1 MAATGGSNK
10 CLRAALLLGVANFF
24 FVAAAAAQTVTSEDA
39 KPSAAKA
46 DTVAKPASIAKP
58 SDSERGS
65 LDQEVV
71 ISGYR
76 AEASTSAT
84 GIATSILNTPMSIS
98 TMTDKFLKDTGSA
111 DLMEAIGSLSGV
123 IGQNNS
129 GEVSTNFGVRGFAV
143 APQVDGFSTLSIA
156 GGLGSSVGV
165 ERVEVLKGP
174 SAVFNG
180 NVPPGGTINIIYKRP
195 SFKAENYVEAVGG
208 SWNYRSAELFSTG
221 SLFGSDK
228 IAYLVNGYYKDSD
241 GWVNYTGV
249 KERAAILGLRFDPTD
264 TLRFDVS
271 FRRVSRDVHASTL
284 PVSHEGYI
292 GSGAP
297 YTQTVDA
304 WVAQNYGPN
313 EPPQTI
319 TVPQYLPDGRRDN
332 LLGPQNYTKGNLW
345 LYGGGVH
352 FTPSDAIEIRDTFMY
367 QKFTW
372 NLLAIVQSGAKVI
385 GADGRSS
392 ILSSLLAG
400 SLKGEGWENKLEA
413 VAHFD
418 TGPISHQLLAGFQLA
433 RSWTDHYRIWVG
445 PPAFDSQ
452 GLPWDY
458 ATDGPRMLGDEFA
471 ALLAANPAPLI
482 GQGKSTKVHTHS
494 FYVAEQASALDG
506 RLRAVIGGRYTK
518 TATGD
523 FYNDAFTPQAAI
535 LFKPFPKDSA
545 FANTSVFVNYSRS
558 FTPSGLVDPTVNKAV
573 PPSKGIGK
581 EIGVKTAWL
590 GGKLTSTISVF
601 NDELKNIPTPDYSQ
615 QQNGIVTYHLGGVGR
630 VKGAEGEI
638 NWTVN
643 RNLQLTA
650 NYTYLPYAKYVAY
663 LGVPQMVGLRFGS
676 TPRNAVNFTARYL
689 VTDGELAGTYFGGW
703 LHNQSRTQGV
713 LGGDWQYAVH
723 IPSQTDV
730 DLFLGHTF
738 KKLDFRLNVKNA
750 LNRKGYLP
758 NNAFQAEPARSF
770 LLTARFT
777 P

>member
-1 MAATGGSNK
+1 MAARNGFPRYM
-10 CLRAALLLGVANFF
+10 RAALLIGIANVAS
-24 FVAAAAAQTVTSEDA
+24 VAAADAQAVASGQATSDT
-39 KPSAAKA
+39 AKA
-46 DTVAKPASIAKP
+46 DDDARPADAG
-58 SDSERGS
+58 RGS
-65 LDQEVV
+65 LSQDVV
-71 ISGYR
+71 VLGYR
-76 AEASTSAT
+76 TDASTSAT
-84 GIATSILNTPMSIS
+84 GIVTSILNTPMSVS

-111 DLMEAIGSLSGV
+111 DLMDAIGSMAGV
-123 IGQNNS
+123 AGQSNS

-156 GGLGSSVGV
+156 GGLGSSIGV
-165 ERVEVLKGP
+165 DRVEVLKGP

-195 SFKAENYVEAVGG
+195 SYTAQNYAEIVGG

-228 IAYLVNGYYKDSD
+228 VAYLVNGFYKDSD
-241 GWVNYTGV
+241 GWVDYTGT
-249 KERAAILGLRFDPTD
+249 KERVGIVALRFDPTS
-264 TLRFDVS
+264 TLRFDLS
-271 FRRVSRDVHASTL
+271 FRRASRDVRPSTL

-292 GSGAP
+292 GSDAP
-297 YTQTVDA
+297 YTETVDE
-304 WVAQNYGPN
+304 WVAQNYGPD

-319 TVPQYLPDGRRDN
+319 TVPQYMPDGRRDN
-332 LLGPQNYTKGNLW
+332 VLGPQAYTKGNLW
-345 LYGGGVH
+345 LYGAGVH
-352 FTPSDAIEIRDTFMY
+352 FTPSSAIEIRDNFMY

-372 NLLAIVQSGAKVI
+372 DILAIVQSGAKVI

-400 SLKGEGWENKLEA
+400 PLKGEGWENKLEA

-458 ATDGPRMLGDEFA
+458 ATDGPRMLGDEYA
-471 ALLAANPAPLI
+471 ALLAANTPPVI
-482 GQGKSTKVHTHS
+482 DQGKSSKVRTHS

-518 TATGD
+518 TQTGEY
-523 FYNDAFTPQAAI
+523 YNDAFTPQVAI

-545 FANTSVFVNYSRS
+545 LANTSVFVNYSRS
-558 FTPSGLVDPTVNKAV
+558 FTPSGLVDPTINKAV

-581 EIGVKTAWL
+581 EIGIKTAWF
-590 GGKLTSTISVF
+590 GGRLTSTISVF

-638 NWTVN
+638 VWTAS

-650 NYTYLPYAKYVAY
+650 NYTYLPYAKYEAY

-676 TPRNAVNFTARYL
+676 TPRNAFNFSARYL
-689 VTDGELAGTYFGGW
+689 VSDGALAGTYLGGW
-703 LHNQSRTQGV
+703 LHSQSHTTGV
-713 LGGDWQYAVH
+713 LGGDWQYGVR
-723 IPSQTDV
+723 IPAQTDV

-738 KKLDFRLNVKNA
+738 KKLDLRLNVKNA
-750 LNRKGYLP
+750 LNRNGYLP
-758 NNAFQAEPARSF
+758 GNAFQPQPPRSF